1 MKKGKLVME
10 KAPQLSPKKLL
21 LHNWY
26 ITKLMFSAA
35 PLGFFL
41 YFLEQFRVNAFIFVE
56 HTLMIR
62 AVLECIEYGK
72 SFREAII
79 PVIMV
84 AVLLIVTS
92 ILGSIVGQ
100 WQLPKAKLK
109 AQTKMKNMI
118 FERAKD
124 VDLKYFDDPEYY
136 NDFILT
142 VEKIGGIVDYIFDI
156 AGVLGGAL
164 GTFVTTGVYFFTVST
179 PSFFLIVLS
188 TVVHLAFIIKRSK
201 IHYSKSVT
209 SQKYSRRTAYI
220 KRLFYFQ
227 DYAKELRLNSAVKER
242 AFEDYDKAY
251 DGLVENEKAHN
262 RKATIISL
270 CDLGIEMVLLDV
282 ILVLVLA
289 YQANVLGLISY
300 ATVIVMINSTY
311 SLRRAFTNIVYKIA
325 TSSEYCMYV
334 EKFRSFLS
342 KQPEIVSVKALP
354 VSEEA
359 CTLELRNVSFRYNDS
374 EGDVIKNVSLK
385 LSSKEKIALVG
396 YNGAGKTTL
405 IKLIMRLY
413 DPTEGVILMNGVD
426 IKEYDVE
433 AYRHHIG
440 VVFQD
445 FNLYSATV
453 AENVVMGNVP
463 GDSKDKIQLAL
474 KHSGFEQKLSEM
486 PLGIYT
492 PLTKEFEE
500 EGINLSGGESQKIAI
515 SRAFYKNSNLIILD
529 EPSSALDPIAEYK
542 FNRYMADAAKDCT
555 VIFISHRLSTTRL
568 ADRIVFLENG
578 SVCEDGTHDELLQR
592 CGKYAEMWHTQADKY
607 IA

>member
-1 MKKGKLVME
+1 MKNKFKME
-10 KAPQLSPKKLL
+10 KAPQLSVRKLIA
-21 LHNWY
+21 HNLY
-26 ITKLMFSAA
+26 LTKLMLNSA

-41 YFLEQFRVNAFIFVE
+41 WFLEQFRVNALIFVE

-72 SFREAII
+72 SFREAIV
-79 PVIMV
+79 PVLAV
-84 AVLLIVTS
+84 AMILIITS

-100 WQLPKAKLK
+100 WQLPKGKLL

-118 FERAKD
+118 FEKAKD
-124 VDLKYFDDPEYY
+124 VDLKQFDDPEYY
-136 NDFILT
+136 NDFVLT

-164 GTFVTTGVYFFTVST
+164 GTFVTTGIYFFSEST

-188 TVVHLAFIIKRSK
+188 TVIHLAFIIKRSK

-209 SQKYSRRTAYI
+209 SQKYNRRTAYI

-227 DYAKELRLNSAVKER
+227 DYAKELRLNSCVKEK
-242 AFEDYDKAY
+242 ALEEYDSAY

-262 RKATIISL
+262 RKSTVLSI
-270 CDLGIEMVLLDV
+270 CDLGIEMMLLDV
-282 ILVLVLA
+282 ILVLILA
-289 YQANVLGLISY
+289 YQANVLHAISY
-300 ATVIVMINSTY
+300 ATVIVMMNSTY

-334 EKFRSFLS
+334 EKFKSFIDK
-342 KQPEIVSVKALP
+342 KQEITSEKSLP
-354 VSEEA
+354 VEA
-359 CTLELRNVSFRYNDS
+359 CPCTLELKNVSFRYNDAD
-374 EGDVIKNVSLK
+374 GDVIKNVSLK
-385 LSSKEKIALVG
+385 LNSKEKIALVG

-413 DPTEGVILMNGVD
+413 DPTEGAIYMNGVD

-445 FNLYSATV
+445 FNLYSATI
-453 AENVVMGNVP
+453 AENVVMGTAA
-463 GDSKDKIQLAL
+463 SEREEEITSAL
-474 KHSGFEQKLSEM
+474 KHSGFEDRLSMM
-486 PLGIYT
+486 PNGIAT

-500 EGINLSGGESQKIAI
+500 DGVNLSGGEGQKIAI
-515 SRAFYKNSNLIILD
+515 ARAFYKNSNLIILD

-542 FNRYMADAAKDCT
+542 FNRYMSEAAKDCT

-568 ADRIVFLENG
+568 ADRIIFLENG
-578 SVCEDGTHDELLQR
+578 EICEEGKHSELLALS
-592 CGKYAEMWHTQADKY
+592 GKYAEMWHTQADKY
-607 IA
+607 IV

>member
-1 MKKGKLVME
+1 MKKNKLDLE
-10 KAPQLSPKKLL
+10 KGPQLSPKKLL
-21 LHNWY
+21 AHNWY
-26 ITKLMFSAA
+26 LTKLMFSSA

-72 SFREAII
+72 PLRAAII
-79 PVIMV
+79 PIAAVV
-84 AVLLIVTS
+84 VLLTVTS
-92 ILGSIVGQ
+92 VLGSIVGQ

-118 FERAKD
+118 FEKAKD
-124 VDLKYFDDPEYY
+124 VDLKHFDDPEYY
-136 NDFILT
+136 NDFMLT
-142 VEKIGGIVDYIFDI
+142 VEKIGALVDYIFDI

-164 GTFVTTGVYFFTVST
+164 GTFVTTGVYFFSVST
-179 PSFFLIVLS
+179 PSFLLIVLS
-188 TVVHLAFIIKRSK
+188 TAVHLAFIIKRSK

-209 SQKYSRRTAYI
+209 SQKYHRRTAYI

-242 AFEDYDKAY
+242 ALEDYDKAY
-251 DGLVENEKAHN
+251 DGLVENEKARN
-262 RKATIISL
+262 RKTVALSIVG
-270 CDLGIEMVLLDV
+270 LGIQMVLLDV

-334 EKFRSFLS
+334 EKFRSFLL
-342 KQPEIVSVKALP
+342 KKPEIISRRNLP
-354 VSEEA
+354 VSDA
-359 CTLELRNVSFRYNDS
+359 PCTLELKNVSFRYNDID
-374 EGDVIKNVSLK
+374 GDVIKNVSLK
-385 LSSKEKIALVG
+385 LSSKEKVALVG

-413 DPTEGVILMNGVD
+413 DPTDGVILMNGVD
-426 IKEYDVE
+426 IREYDVE

-453 AENVVMGNVP
+453 AENVVMGNVM
-463 GDSKDKIQLAL
+463 GEMSEKISLAL
-474 KHSGFEQKLSEM
+474 SHSGFDERLASM
-486 PLGIYT
+486 PRGINT
-492 PLTKEFEE
+492 PLTKEFEDD
-500 EGINLSGGESQKIAI
+500 GVNLSGGESQKIAI
-515 SRAFYKNSNLIILD
+515 ARAFYKNSNLIILD

-578 SVCEDGTHDELLQR
+578 SVCEEGTHKELLELDGR
-592 CGKYAEMWHTQADKY
+592 YAQMWHTQADKY